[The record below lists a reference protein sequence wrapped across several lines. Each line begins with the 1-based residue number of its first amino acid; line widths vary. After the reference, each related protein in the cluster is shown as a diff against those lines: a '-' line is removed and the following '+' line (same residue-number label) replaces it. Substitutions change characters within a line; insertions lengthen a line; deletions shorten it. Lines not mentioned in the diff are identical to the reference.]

1 MHDANLDEDASLFNT
16 SRMSVRIKSATI
28 HRIELKTRIPF
39 KYGIA
44 TMTEV
49 PMIFVKVEV
58 EINRKKSSGIAS
70 DLLPPKWFTK
80 VPNKTIKN
88 EIAEMLIV
96 IRNAIQISINCEAEN
111 LFELWRLIY
120 DKQEKWGYREAILK
134 YKPKYVYRHN
144 TKHR

>member
-58 EINRKKSSGIAS
+58 EINRKGGRHNKKIIYTKLYECIY
-70 DLLPPKWFTK
+70 LL
-80 VPNKTIKN
+80 
-88 EIAEMLIV
+88 
-96 IRNAIQISINCEAEN
+96 
-111 LFELWRLIY
+111 
-120 DKQEKWGYREAILK
+120 
-134 YKPKYVYRHN
+134 YVYTYICPYLYRIIYN
-144 TKHR
+144 MCYTSNIFN